1 MSDET
6 VDPRDASLLD
16 VSGLTVEIA
25 TSKGTIRPVDG
36 ISFRLDK
43 GDFLAIVGESGS
55 GKTLTGL
62 SLMGLLPDSAR
73 IVGGS
78 VRFRGED
85 VTRLSEERWN
95 RVRGSRI
102 SMVFQEPQS
111 ALNPI
116 LTIGTQFREIFDSH
130 APKMEAGECDRKIL
144 GLLSSVGLP
153 GPESILRSFPHQLSG
168 GMRQRVLI
176 AMAIALTPDIVVADE
191 PTTALDVTMAGQIL
205 SLLMER
211 NERDKTALVLISHD
225 LGIVRR
231 SARKIIVLYAGRLV
245 ETISGNRFFEE
256 GPSHPYSRALLL
268 SRPAAG
274 HATKADGPLLA
285 IRGQVPPLWDLP
297 AGCGFAP
304 RCPKADERCFRETPP
319 WVETGSGE
327 AALCFYPERTQGSE
341 DAA

>member
-1 MSDET
+1 MSDEP
-6 VDPRDASLLD
+6 VNSGDASLLD
-16 VSGLTVEIA
+16 VSGLTVEIP
-25 TSKGTIRPVDG
+25 TPRGTIRPIDN
-36 ISFRLDK
+36 ISFRLEK
-43 GDFLAIVGESGS
+43 GDLLAIVGESGS

-62 SLMGLLPDSAR
+62 SLLGLLPGEAR
-73 IVGGS
+73 VVGGS
-78 VRFRGED
+78 IRFRGED
-85 VTRLSEERWN
+85 VTRLSEDRWN
-95 RVRGSRI
+95 KVRGSRI

-130 APKMEAGECDRKIL
+130 TPGMEPGKRDRRIL
-144 GLLSSVGLP
+144 DLLASVGLP
-153 GPESILRSFPHQLSG
+153 QPASILRSFPHQLSG

-176 AMAIALTPDIVVADE
+176 AMAITLTPDIVIADE

-231 SARKIIVLYAGRLV
+231 SARRILVLYAGRLV
-245 ETISGNRFFEE
+245 ETVSGDRFFKE

-268 SRPAAG
+268 SRPSAG
-274 HATKADGPLLA
+274 HSTKADGPLLA
-285 IRGQVPPLWDLP
+285 IRGQVPPLWELP
-297 AGCGFAP
+297 TGCGFAP

-319 WVETGSGE
+319 WITTGSEE
-327 AALCFYPERTQGSE
+327 AALCFYPEIPEGSE